1 MKRVLVIGG
10 GAAGWLAANH
20 LARQLRPAP
29 GGAEVT
35 LLESPDIPTIGVGEG
50 TVPAMRASLEHLGIS
65 ETEFL
70 RECGATFKQGIRF
83 VNWMR
88 PTEELTAHSYHH
100 PFDPVANGEP
110 DPTACWLLGA
120 AGAGS
125 YVDAVSIQGRLCDAG
140 RAPKLMTHAE
150 YDGAVNYA
158 YHLDAARFARLL
170 TRHATTRLGVRHLL
184 GTVDRVLVDER
195 GDIAGVETAQHGTL
209 TADLYV
215 DCTGFAARLIGE
227 ALGVPFVDRGDVLF
241 VDRALAI
248 QVPWTEARAA
258 IPSMTIATALPA
270 GWVWDIGLTERR
282 GTGYVYS
289 TRHTDDEQAERD
301 FRDYLRDGIG
311 ERADQLPCRTIPMQ
325 VGYRERFWS
334 GNCVAIGLAQGFVE
348 PLEATGLLLF
358 DATARLL
365 ASRFPADA
373 RDLPVLAE
381 RFNARVRY
389 AWERV
394 IEFIKLHYC
403 LTDRD
408 DSEFWRDNRIAAS
421 IPDTLAER
429 LELWR
434 RMPPSEYDFERR
446 EEVFSLD
453 NYRYVL
459 YGMRYPTDLAP
470 VRERYGDL
478 GAARHDLERRRR
490 YADEALSTLLPH
502 RELIERIGRHGL
514 QRV

>member
-20 LARQLRPAP
+20 LARELHPAP

-35 LLESPDIPTIGVGEG
+35 LIESPDIPTIGVGEG
-50 TVPAMRASLEHLGIS
+50 TVPAIRASLEHLGIG

-83 VNWMR
+83 VNWMQ

-100 PFDPVANGEP
+100 PFDPVAGGDP

-120 AGAGS
+120 AGTGS

-140 RAPKLMTHAE
+140 RAPKLMTHVE

-170 TRHATTRLGVRHLL
+170 TRHATERLGVRHLQ
-184 GTVDRVLVDER
+184 GTVGRVLVDER
-195 GDIAGVETAQHGTL
+195 GHITGVETTEFGIL

-227 ALGVPFVDRGDVLF
+227 ALGVPFIDRRDVLF

-248 QVPWTEARAA
+248 QVPWTEPRAP
-258 IPSMTIATALPA
+258 IPSMTIATAMSA
-270 GWVWDIGLTERR
+270 GWVWDIGLAERR

-289 TRHTDDEQAERD
+289 TQHTDDERAERE

-311 ERADQLPCRTIPMQ
+311 ARADELPCRTIPMR

-358 DATARLL
+358 DATARML

-373 RDLPVLAE
+373 RDLPVLAG

-394 IEFIKLHYC
+394 IDFIKLHYC

-408 DSEFWRDNRIAAS
+408 DSEFWRDNRHAAS

-434 RMPPSEYDFERR
+434 RMTPSEYDFERR
-446 EEVFSLD
+446 EEIFSLD

-459 YGMRYPTDLAP
+459 YGMRFPTELKP
-470 VRERYGDL
+470 VRERFGEL
-478 GAARHDLERRRR
+478 TLARRDVAQRQRL
-490 YADEALSTLLPH
+490 ADQALLALLPH
-502 RELIERIGRHGL
+502 RELIERIERHGL
-514 QRV
+514 QRI

>member
-1 MKRVLVIGG
+1 LKRVLVIGG

-20 LARQLRPAP
+20 LARALRPAV

-50 TVPAMRASLEHLGIS
+50 TVPAMRASLEHLGIG

-88 PTEELTAHSYHH
+88 PAEELTAHSYHH
-100 PFDPVANGEP
+100 PFDPVARGDP
-110 DPTACWLLGA
+110 DPTAGWLLGA
-120 AGAGS
+120 GGDRS

-140 RAPKLMTHAE
+140 RAPKLMTHVE

-170 TRHATTRLGVRHLL
+170 TRHATDRLGVRHLL
-184 GTVDRVLVDER
+184 GTVLEVRVDER
-195 GDIAGVETAQHGTL
+195 GYINGVETAECGFL

-227 ALGVPFVDRGDVLF
+227 ALGVPFNDRSDVLF

-248 QVPWTEARAA
+248 QVPWSEARAP
-258 IPSMTIATALPA
+258 IPSMTIATALSA
-270 GWVWDIGLTERR
+270 GWVWDIGLKERR

-289 TRHTDDEQAERD
+289 TRYTDDEQAERE
-301 FRDYLRDGIG
+301 FRAYLRDGIG
-311 ERADQLPCRTIPMQ
+311 KSADELPARTLAMRI
-325 VGYRERFWS
+325 GYRERFWS

-394 IEFIKLHYC
+394 IDFIKLHYC
-403 LTDRD
+403 LTDRA
-408 DSEFWRDNRIAAS
+408 DSDFWRDNRLAAS

-434 RMPPSEYDFERR
+434 RMAPSEYDFERR

-459 YGMRYPTDLAP
+459 YGMRYRTDLAP

-478 GAARHDLERRRR
+478 AVARRDVERRQRM
-490 YADEALSTLLPH
+490 ADEALLALPSH
-502 RELIERIGRHGL
+502 RDLIERIERHGL
-514 QRV
+514 QRI

>member
-1 MKRVLVIGG
+1 LKRVLVIGG

-20 LARQLRPAP
+20 LARELRPAA
-29 GGAEVT
+29 GGTEVT

-50 TVPAMRASLEHLGIS
+50 TVPAMRASLEHLGIR

-83 VNWMR
+83 VNWMQ
-88 PTEELTAHSYHH
+88 PPEELTAHSYHH
-100 PFDPVANGEP
+100 PFDPVASGDP

-120 AGAGS
+120 GGDCS

-140 RAPKLMTHAE
+140 RAPKLMTHVE

-170 TRHATTRLGVRHLL
+170 TRHGTTRLGVRHLL
-184 GTVDRVLVDER
+184 GTVQDVQVDER
-195 GDIAGVETAQHGTL
+195 GHISAVETAQCGRL

-227 ALGVPFVDRGDVLF
+227 ALDVPFIDRSDVLF

-248 QVPWTEARAA
+248 QVPWSEARTP
-258 IPSMTIATALPA
+258 IPSMTIATALSA
-270 GWVWDIGLTERR
+270 GWVWDIGLKERR

-289 TRHTDDEQAERD
+289 TRYTDDEQAERE

-311 ERADQLPCRTIPMQ
+311 ESADELPVRTLAMRI
-325 VGYRERFWS
+325 GYRERFWS

-373 RDLPVLAE
+373 RDLPMLAE

-394 IEFIKLHYC
+394 IDFIKLHYC

-408 DSEFWRDNRIAAS
+408 DSEFWRDNGREAS
-421 IPDTLAER
+421 IPDTLSER

-459 YGMRYPTDLAP
+459 YGMRFPTDLSP
-470 VRERYGDL
+470 VRKRYGDL
-478 GAARHDLERRRR
+478 VLACRNVERRQRM
-490 YADEALSTLLPH
+490 ADEALLALLPH
-502 RELIERIGRHGL
+502 RELIERIERHGL
-514 QRV
+514 QRF

>member
-10 GAAGWLAANH
+10 GAAGWLAACH
-20 LARQLRPAP
+20 LARELKSGA
-29 GGAEVT
+29 GGVEVT

-50 TVPAMRASLEHLGIS
+50 TVPAMRASLEHLGIG
-65 ETEFL
+65 ETDFL

-83 VNWMR
+83 VDWMR
-88 PTEELTAHSYHH
+88 PAAELVAHAYHH
-100 PFDPVANGEP
+100 PFDPVAAGDP
-110 DPTACWLLGA
+110 DPTAAWLLGA
-120 AGAGS
+120 AGEGS
-125 YVDAVSIQGRLCDAG
+125 YVDAVSIQGRVCDAG
-140 RAPKLMTHAE
+140 RAPKLMTHVE

-158 YHLDAARFARLL
+158 YHLDAARFAALL
-170 TRHATTRLGVRHLL
+170 TRHATGRLGVKHLL
-184 GTVDRVLVDER
+184 GTVGHVRVDER
-195 GDIAGVETAQHGTL
+195 GHVAGVETDEFGTL
-209 TADLYV
+209 DADLYV
-215 DCTGFAARLIGE
+215 DCTGFSARLIGE
-227 ALGVPFVDRGDVLF
+227 ALGVAFIDRSDVLF
-241 VDRALAI
+241 VDKALAI
-248 QVPWTEARAA
+248 QVPWNEPRAA
-258 IPSMTIATALPA
+258 IPSETIATALAA
-270 GWVWDIGLTERR
+270 GWVWDIGLAERR

-289 TRHTDDEQAERD
+289 SRHTSADEAERD
-301 FRDYLRDGIG
+301 FRGYLRESIG
-311 ERADQLPCRTIPMQ
+311 ARADELPCRTIPMR
-325 VGYRERFWS
+325 VGYRERFWA

-408 DSEFWRDNRIAAS
+408 DSDFWRDNRAAAS
-421 IPDTLAER
+421 IPDKLAER

-459 YGMRYPTDLAP
+459 YGMGFRTDLAP
-470 VRERYGDL
+470 VRRRYGDL
-478 GAARHDLERRRR
+478 GRARRDVEQRRRR
-490 YADEALSTLLPH
+490 TDQALLSLLPH
-502 RELIERIGRHGL
+502 REMIERIGRHGL
-514 QRV
+514 QRL